1 MRRKESLALAGAAL
15 LAPAVARA
23 AALDPGAVFANAA
36 PLEKLVILALAAATL
51 VAVAIA
57 ARKVASGPRL
67 AGGSAFIAGL
77 RYGAP
82 VAGVFGGAFA
92 LFRVSLGIANVQAA
106 PTLKMLAPG
115 LAEAASVAALGFLC
129 GVIAVALHGA
139 IEARLDRE
147 ILRT

>member
-1 MRRKESLALAGAAL
+1 MRRIGSLALAGAAL
-15 LAPAVARA
+15 FAPAMANA

-36 PLEKLVILALAAATL
+36 PMQKLVILGLAAAT
-51 VAVAIA
+51 VAAVVIA

-67 AGGSAFIAGL
+67 AGGSAFVSGL
-77 RYGAP
+77 RFGAP
-82 VAGVFGGAFA
+82 IAGVFGGAVA
-92 LFRVSLGIANVQAA
+92 LFRLSLGIANVQAA

-129 GVIAVALHGA
+129 GVVAVTLHWA

-147 ILRT
+147 ILKA